1 MVLSQTVQT
10 IGAAGSVQMR
20 IDICPDQTTEFQKFL
35 VLLLSFRSLPEN
47 GGTNSQHVKGV
58 RAVDHLHG
66 VNPSAPVTMGPA
78 LMVGRLSPPE
88 SDS

>member
-35 VLLLSFRSLPEN
+35 VLIAEF
-47 GGTNSQHVKGV
+47 
-58 RAVDHLHG
+58 
-66 VNPSAPVTMGPA
+66 PVITGKRGNQFA
-78 LMVGRLSPPE
+78 ACQRCE
-88 SDS
+88 SR